1 MTPTNPTKRKN
12 SIFLSSAAAAVIL
25 ALGATPA
32 LAQRGSSG
40 KPDAPTAQ
48 TPKPPTTTTTTPP
61 TSAATHLAQQP
72 ALAAKLQLLLPT
84 GTNLQTAATGFK
96 NLGAF
101 VSAVHV
107 SHNLDIPFAT
117 LKAKLTGPDAVS
129 LGKAIQELKP
139 TADADHEVK
148 RANSEAKQDQ
158 SGKGL

>member
-1 MTPTNPTKRKN
+1 MTMKN
-12 SIFLSSAAAAVIL
+12 SIFLSTAAAALIL

-32 LAQRGSSG
+32 FAQRGSSG

-48 TPKPPTTTTTTPP
+48 TPKPATTTPP

-72 ALAAKLQLLLPT
+72 ELASKLQPLLPT

-139 TADADHEVK
+139 TADADQEVK
-148 RANSEAKQDQ
+148 KANSEAKQDQ

>member
-1 MTPTNPTKRKN
+1 MTIKT
-12 SIFLSSAAAAVIL
+12 SIFLGSAVAVIL
-25 ALGATPA
+25 ALAATPA
-32 LAQRGSSG
+32 LAQRGSG
-40 KPDAPTAQ
+40 RPDTDAPTTAQ
-48 TPKPPTTTTTTPP
+48 TPKPTTTTPP

-72 ALAAKLQLLLPT
+72 ALAAKLQPLLPA
-84 GTNLQTAATGFK
+84 GTNLQTAAAGFK

-117 LKAKLTGPDAVS
+117 LKAKLTGPNAVS

-139 TADADHEVK
+139 TADADQEVK
-148 RANSEAKQDQ
+148 KANSEAKQDQ